1 MRFQRVFFF
10 IVVQIRPKE
19 SYACKDRGVARRLFR
34 SRHDMIENFEEFAQW
49 NLVLFSKKK
58 YHYNVAFKLKYFL
71 VFRNGRRKILSG
83 SWQWIEH
90 VVSTP

>member
-1 MRFQRVFFF
+1 MLYLHANWKEIVCVSNGYFFF

-58 YHYNVAFKLKYFL
+58 YHYNGAFKLK
-71 VFRNGRRKILSG
+71 
-83 SWQWIEH
+83 
-90 VVSTP
+90 